1 MIRPAP
7 FTILFPVQARTCAA
21 AKEFADDLT
30 AITDDLINVI
40 SAWHELQNRESA
52 AAELTVSARGGPL
65 ALSTAFD
72 LAAWQT
78 DGSWVYG
85 VGKSGVWLYTDG
97 TTVATASGERLASG
111 DAITENAAKLPEALY
126 LACLNGDV
134 TAARNAN
141 GKTVYTLSLFG
152 SDAAELA
159 VLLAPDMESLDASF
173 SYGTAQLAISGG
185 KIVSLALSCTG
196 TVKVAF
202 TEAPLTVSAEI
213 VPGEESAGALPG
225 AVTDALDI

>member
-1 MIRPAP
+1 M
-7 FTILFPVQARTCAA
+7 
-21 AKEFADDLT
+21 
-30 AITDDLINVI
+30 
-40 SAWHELQNRESA
+40 
-52 AAELTVSARGGPL
+52 
-65 ALSTAFD
+65 
-72 LAAWQT
+72 
-78 DGSWVYG
+78 
-85 VGKSGVWLYTDG
+85 
-97 TTVATASGERLASG
+97 
-111 DAITENAAKLPEALY
+111 
-126 LACLNGDV
+126 

-141 GKTVYTLSLFG
+141 GKTVYTLSLSG

-185 KIVSLALSCTG
+185 KIVLLALSCTG

-213 VPGEESAGALPG
+213 VLGEESAGALPG